1 MDDEKWE
8 RRVEIIKLVIPLV
21 FAGLGVFLIAIALL
35 QVTLSPRPSDRIIDK
50 IFDASNNLILLGGGA
65 LTTGAI
71 GMGGRK
77 RGNITTVQQEFQQP
91 IDNVIIPTPS
101 TNSVISTSDYSQQ
114 DAIGL
119 PVVKHNDDGYDDEP

>member
-8 RRVEIIKLVIPLV
+8 RRIEIIKLVVPLV

-35 QVTLSPRPSDRIIDK
+35 QVTLSSRPSDRIIDK

-114 DAIGL
+114 DAIEL
-119 PVVKHNDDGYDDEP
+119 PVVRPSNDGYDDEP

>member
-35 QVTLSPRPSDRIIDK
+35 QVTLSSRPSDRIIDK

-65 LTTGAI
+65 LTSGAI
-71 GMGGRK
+71 GMGGRR

-114 DAIGL
+114 DAIEL
-119 PVVKHNDDGYDDEP
+119 PVVGHSSDGYDDEP